1 MKPFAKIVS
10 MIAVLALFFGFAI
23 SPVQAQTKGDQ
34 CETFFVNVSH
44 GINGTRLG
52 LSKELPV
59 IAFVYKDG
67 DLLAKIPLEFK
78 DTFQAEL
85 PVGEY
90 TIEVFS
96 EELGVFIDSMKVGPV
111 EIPGCVKVNLL
122 ARLGEKGEPTIRVL
136 VRELASKAASR

>member
-1 MKPFAKIVS
+1 MKPFAKVVS
-10 MIAVLALFFGFAI
+10 LIALVALFFGFAI
-23 SPVQAQTKGDQ
+23 SPVQAKTNGDQ

-52 LSKELPV
+52 LSKDLPV
-59 IAFVYKDG
+59 IAYVYKDG
-67 DLLAKIPLEFK
+67 DLLAKIPLVFK
-78 DTFQAEL
+78 QTFQAEL

-136 VRELASKAASR
+136 VRELAFKGASR

>member
-1 MKPFAKIVS
+1 MKPFAKVVSLIAIV
-10 MIAVLALFFGFAI
+10 ALFLGFAFT
-23 SPVQAQTKGDQ
+23 PAQAAVKGEK

-52 LSKELPV
+52 LSKDLPV
-59 IAFVYKDG
+59 IAYVFKDG
-67 DLLAKIPLEFK
+67 KELAQIPLIFK
-78 DTFQAEL
+78 QTFQAEL

-122 ARLGEKGEPTIRVL
+122 ARLGEKGEPTIRVI
-136 VRELASKAASR
+136 VRELAMKGMGR

>member
-44 GINGTRLG
+44 GINGIRLG

-59 IAFVYKDG
+59 IAYVYKDG
-67 DLLAKIPLEFK
+67 DLLAQIPLEFK

-90 TIEVFS
+90 TIEVF
-96 EELGVFIDSMKVGPV
+96 
-111 EIPGCVKVNLL
+111 
-122 ARLGEKGEPTIRVL
+122 
-136 VRELASKAASR
+136 

>member
-1 MKPFAKIVS
+1 MKPFAKVVS
-10 MIAVLALFFGFAI
+10 LMVLLALFFGFAV

-34 CETFFVNVSH
+34 CETFFVNVNH

-52 LSKELPV
+52 LSRELPV
-59 IAFVYKDG
+59 VAYVYKDG
-67 DLLAKIPLEFK
+67 DVLAKIPLVFK
-78 DTFQAEL
+78 DNFQAEL

-90 TIEVFS
+90 TIEIFS

-111 EIPGCVKVNLL
+111 EIPGCVKVTLL

-136 VRELASKAASR
+136 IRELAGKTASR

>member
-1 MKPFAKIVS
+1 MKLFAKIVS
-10 MIAVLALFFGFAI
+10 MIAVLAFFFAFAI
-23 SPVQAQTKGDQ
+23 SPVQAETKGDQ
-34 CETFFVNVSH
+34 CKTFFVNVNH

-52 LSKELPV
+52 LSKDLPV
-59 IAFVYKDG
+59 IAYVYKDG
-67 DLLAKIPLEFK
+67 DVLAKIPLVFK
-78 DTFQAEL
+78 QTFQAEL
-85 PVGEY
+85 PIGEY

-122 ARLGEKGEPTIRVL
+122 ARLGEQGEPTIRVL

>member
-1 MKPFAKIVS
+1 MKPFAKVVSLIV
-10 MIAVLALFFGFAI
+10 VLALFFGFAI

-34 CETFFVNVSH
+34 CQTFFVNVSH

-52 LSKELPV
+52 LSKDLPV
-59 IAFVYKDG
+59 IAYVYKDG
-67 DLLAKIPLEFK
+67 ELLAKLPLVFK
-78 DTFQAEL
+78 QTFQAEL

-122 ARLGEKGEPTIRVL
+122 ARLGEKGEPTIRVM
-136 VRELASKAASR
+136 VRELAFKGTSR